1 MDNSKIIKLV
11 KPVLFGILFLLVFIF
26 LNSILGEDQEILK
39 STKESKSVNFG
50 FTITFTL
57 ITIAILS
64 VIAMVVIGLTNKPK
78 AAIVSLVGLVA
89 IVVLYF
95 IGYSMD
101 SGELL
106 QSYTKGGVIETQ
118 SQSKMVGG
126 VLNATLFVLL
136 IAVGFSFAT
145 SIKDL
150 INKLS

>member
-26 LNSILGEDQEILK
+26 LFSILGEDQEILK